1 MYICSYVSIK
11 MNQNKKNFHT
21 EEMLSAFKVLNIHDF
36 LIVNKVTRQERV
48 VPSIR
53 IEKNIETIY
62 LQFILSLNLY
72 NLALI

>member
-1 MYICSYVSIK
+1 
-11 MNQNKKNFHT
+11 
-21 EEMLSAFKVLNIHDF
+21 MLSAFKVLNIHDF